1 VKLQLS
7 KKAFIM
13 TVENPS
19 LLISRRGAIK
29 HLTNPF
35 VAEASAHTKDGFK
48 RISNGGDKMMV
59 VSQNTGEIFAPAGF
73 WQAQEVDKTQFVKL
87 YINGVKAFTDL
98 SNAGTK
104 VFAVLYIKVQDA
116 IGRDV
121 FHLTF
126 YDIDQMITPMSEST
140 FMRGIKE
147 LLAKKFIAETMVAGR
162 YFLNPDFMW
171 NGDRLAF
178 VKEYRLKKTAVS
190 KDTQTLP
197 MFS

>member
-1 VKLQLS
+1 
-7 KKAFIM
+7 M
-13 TVENPS
+13 TVQKTTP
-19 LLISRRGAIK
+19 LISRRGAIK

-35 VAEASAHTKDGFK
+35 VANASASTKDGFK

-59 VSQNTGEIFAPAGF
+59 VSGNTGEIVAPAGF

-87 YINGVKAFTDL
+87 YINGVKAFSDL
-98 SNAGTK
+98 SNSGTK
-104 VFAVLYIKVQDA
+104 VFAILYLKVQDG
-116 IGRDV
+116 IGKDV
-121 FHLTF
+121 LYLSFH
-126 YDIDQMITPMSEST
+126 DIDQMITPMSEST

-147 LLAKKFIAETMVAGR
+147 LIGKNFIAETMVAGR

-178 VKEYRLKKTAVS
+178 VKEYRLKKTTSS
-190 KDTQTLP
+190 KDTQTLQ